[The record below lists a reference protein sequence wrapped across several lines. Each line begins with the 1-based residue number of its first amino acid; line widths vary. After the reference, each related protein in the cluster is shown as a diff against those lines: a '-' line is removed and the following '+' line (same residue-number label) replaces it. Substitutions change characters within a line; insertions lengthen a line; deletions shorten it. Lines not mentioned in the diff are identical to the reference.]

1 MPLINFCIVLIL
13 ADVVAKFV
21 RLCRGCR
28 TLKMMDQGL
37 KNPGADE
44 GRRIVSRD
52 GKLITEVFAAR
63 GTELDNAARR
73 SP

>member
-1 MPLINFCIVLIL
+1 
-13 ADVVAKFV
+13 
-21 RLCRGCR
+21 
-28 TLKMMDQGL
+28 MMDQGL

-63 GTELDNAARR
+63 GTELDNAARS